1 MILPV
6 AAQWAA
12 FGLFSLLAVLGGLGM
27 ATTMS
32 MFRSG
37 IFLMS
42 SFIGVAG
49 LFILLSADLLGL
61 LQVMMYIGGMLVMV
75 MFMVLFMPDPG
86 GSMMAG
92 MKMSV
97 VEHFFSR
104 GLAPEEGQDEMQAGE
119 SQDAGPSDHADMQ
132 GTDPE
137 STAAE
142 TGHSTPAHGMHDAGH
157 HDMEMQEPHHMGGE
171 MQDMDMHAAHDMPK
185 VTDPEPRS
193 AGMSD
198 HDMKGMDKGQMPAMP
213 EHGMPDHEMA
223 GHDMPGHD
231 MPGHEM
237 SGHSMDMGGM
247 DMDMSMTTPARPWA
261 IWLGTLIA
269 AGLVLLVLLRPAWPT
284 QLAGPLDP
292 DSPRQIGNLLM
303 SKYMIGF
310 EGAGLLILLGIM
322 GAVFIQRPGSHP
334 SDASRAAYVTADE
347 PPAAMLEQAPLP
359 GETADGRPS

>member
-1 MILPV
+1 MILSV
-6 AAQWAA
+6 AAQWFA

-75 MFMVLFMPDPG
+75 MFMVLFMMDPG

-92 MKMSV
+92 MKMSF
-97 VEHFFSR
+97 VERFFSR
-104 GLAPEEGQDEMQAGE
+104 GLAPEDDQERAGDAQDDPHSG
-119 SQDAGPSDHADMQ
+119 HA
-132 GTDPE
+132 
-137 STAAE
+137 
-142 TGHSTPAHGMHDAGH
+142 GMHDAQADRTETAADQSGKAH
-157 HDMEMQEPHHMGGE
+157 DMNDMGQHDMEMPTDHDAHRVGSGGVNAMDMHGAHDMQGRTGQETPGHGSSDQGMN
-171 MQDMDMHAAHDMPK
+171 DMDMQQ
-185 VTDPEPRS
+185 R
-193 AGMSD
+193 
-198 HDMKGMDKGQMPAMP
+198 
-213 EHGMPDHEMA
+213 PDMA
-223 GHDMPGHD
+223 GHDMAAHD
-231 MPGHEM
+231 
-237 SGHSMDMGGM
+237 MDMGG
-247 DMDMSMTTPARPWA
+247 MDMSMTTPARPWG
-261 IWLGTLIA
+261 IWLSILIA
-269 AGLVLLVLLRPAWPT
+269 VGLVLLLLLRPAWPT
-284 QLAGPLDP
+284 GLAGPLDP

-334 SDASRAAYVTADE
+334 SDPSRTAYVTADE
-347 PPAAMLEQAPLP
+347 QPAAMLEPGPLP
-359 GETADGRPS
+359 GETTDGRSA